1 MSSHA
6 DSALVHAVL
15 AGEVPRFG
23 ELVARYDAKV
33 RAVVGRLLADPEA
46 REDAVQETFYRAF
59 RHLGDLDRPERFGAW
74 LVGIAR
80 NAAAEQGRRAARR
93 EALVLARLEGVER
106 AARGGAPLAWIWE
119 EVGRLAPDQAQVLRL
134 RYAEGSSYGE
144 IARRLGLPE
153 STVRG
158 RIYLARRALRRRL
171 AEGGLA
177 W

>member
-1 MSSHA
+1 MCIR
-6 DSALVHAVL
+6 D
-15 AGEVPRFG
+15 
-23 ELVARYDAKV
+23 
-33 RAVVGRLLADPEA
+33 
-46 REDAVQETFYRAF
+46 
-59 RHLGDLDRPERFGAW
+59 
-74 LVGIAR
+74 
-80 NAAAEQGRRAARR
+80 
-93 EALVLARLEGVER
+93 RLEGVER